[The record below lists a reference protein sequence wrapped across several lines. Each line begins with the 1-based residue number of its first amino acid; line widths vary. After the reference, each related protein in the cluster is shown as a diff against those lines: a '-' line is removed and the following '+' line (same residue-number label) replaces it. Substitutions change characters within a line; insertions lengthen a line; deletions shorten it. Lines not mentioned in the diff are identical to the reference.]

1 MALYAFDGTWNEA
14 KDDDE
19 KNHTNTNVFRFYHAY
34 HANSGKSDYYLA
46 GVGTRF
52 GGLGKVLG
60 GVFGLGELP
69 RLNEAYDHLCAQW
82 TAPQPDRIID
92 IVGFS
97 RGAATTLDFCNLVQS
112 RGIRRPGSHDVVEP
126 NPKIRFV
133 GVWDVVASFGFA
145 LLGNQAANFGH
156 HLTIPK
162 TNLEYCFHALAI
174 DERRP
179 SFLPIRL
186 NGACEVWFR
195 GVHSDIGGGNGNRP
209 LNDVTLKWMMLKAKA
224 AGLPITDADIP
235 NVPVPVTTI
244 PKPDFKL
251 PIEVRFVG
259 AVDRRH
265 YTIAPLDDW
274 TNPPATC
281 PVENAADETVA
292 NKVGPVGLEV
302 LPLAKRRQVI
312 AMWEAAMAAA
322 NQKEATIDNVKDILL
337 QLFQARVPLI
347 NSDDDLQK
355 AVNAVAVLVSTAIDN
370 SVHRGF
376 HTVEPVF
383 VNEAIAKRPHL
394 FPLTD

>member
-14 KDDDE
+14 KDNEDP
-19 KNHTNTNVFRFYHAY
+19 NHPNTNVFRFYQAY
-34 HANSGKSDYYLA
+34 KKTSGTKDYYLA

-52 GGLGKVLG
+52 KAIGKVLG

-69 RLNEAYDHLCAQW
+69 RLDEAYDQLCKNWAAGDQ
-82 TAPQPDRIID
+82 IID
-92 IVGFS
+92 ITGFS
-97 RGAATTLDFCNLVQS
+97 RGAATTIDFCNLVQS
-112 RGIRRPGSHDVVEP
+112 RGIRTPGSSTVVEP
-126 NPKIRFV
+126 NPKIRFI
-133 GVWDVVASFGFA
+133 GVWDTVASFGFA

-156 HLTIPK
+156 HLSLPK
-162 TNLEYCFHALAI
+162 TNVDYCFHALAI

-195 GVHSDIGGGNGNRP
+195 GVHSDIGGGNGNTA

-235 NVPVPVTTI
+235 NVPVPVTAI
-244 PKPDFKL
+244 PKPDVKL
-251 PIEVRFVG
+251 PIPIRLVG

-265 YTIAPLDDW
+265 YSISPLDDW

-281 PVENAADETVA
+281 PVESAADETVA
-292 NKVGPVGLEV
+292 NKVGNVGIEV
-302 LPLAKRRQVI
+302 LPPEKRRQVI
-312 AMWEAAMAAA
+312 ALWEAAMATA
-322 NQKEATIDNVKDILL
+322 NQREATIDSVKDVLL
-337 QLFQARVPLI
+337 ELFQSRLPLV
-347 NSDDDLQK
+347 NSDADLQK
-355 AVNAVAVLVSTAIDN
+355 GVNAVATLVSTAIDG
-370 SVHRGF
+370 SVQRGF